1 MSRPRLL
8 AVIGIVLGLAICY
21 VAQFGS
27 VPYGCMETPCN
38 ASPPPEDVVSGY
50 VFYGGIATILVSV
63 VAFAFAFKRPKAVGK
78 VCYFVLAI
86 GLVVLVVSPLYFADP
101 VIFVPSVILTGHV
114 ASPSNSTQVSFAA
127 NGHSYTATVQQ
138 GSFSIN
144 LPNGLSYTATVSYLG
159 NGHCPPQAVEVMS
172 YSPSM
177 TLSGFGC

>member
-8 AVIGIVLGLAICY
+8 AVIGIVLGLAICH

-50 VFYGGIATILVSV
+50 VFYGGLAAILVSV
-63 VAFAFAFKRPKAVGK
+63 VAFAFASKRPKAVSR
-78 VCYFVLAI
+78 VCYSVLAI
-86 GLVVLVVSPLYFADP
+86 GLVVLVGSPLYFADP
-101 VIFVPSVILTGHV
+101 VIFIPNVTLIGHV
-114 ASPSNSTQVSFAA
+114 ASPSNSTQVSFVA

-138 GSFSIN
+138 GSFSIS
-144 LPNGLSYTATVSYLG
+144 LPNGVSYTATVSYSG
-159 NGHCPPQAVEVMS
+159 NGNCPTQAVKVLS

-177 TLSGFGC
+177 TLNGFGC